1 MLTLAGWF
9 CGINRNFQ
17 SRQTGYRSVNGY
29 AFGGGFELAL
39 AADFIVVPITP
50 ASPCR
55 KPNWVSFLTGRRA
68 ASAED
73 PAACH
78 RQ

>member
-1 MLTLAGWF
+1 MLTLARVF

-17 SRQTGYRSVNGY
+17 SRQTGYRSCERY

-39 AADFIVVPITP
+39 AADFIVCAITP

-55 KPNWVSFLTGRRA
+55 KPNWASFLTAAAA